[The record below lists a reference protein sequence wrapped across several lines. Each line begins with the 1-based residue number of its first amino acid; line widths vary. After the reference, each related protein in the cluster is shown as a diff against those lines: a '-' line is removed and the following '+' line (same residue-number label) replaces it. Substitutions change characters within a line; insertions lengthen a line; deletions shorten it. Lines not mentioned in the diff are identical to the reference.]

1 MIDLNLLNEFGFTK
15 RISIPFQLIEVEE
28 EMEEVCVEVIRVSR
42 LMSLDDNNPEKLE
55 LEEALGD
62 LEKEILDNM
71 LALYNLYRIVGK
83 IGNKRDSF
91 MEWYQKM
98 QGYKE
103 GKYKE
108 LVE

>member
-1 MIDLNLLNEFGFTK
+1 MDLNLFDEFGFTK
-15 RISIPFQLIEVEE
+15 DVDISSQLAKV
-28 EMEEVCVEVIRVSR
+28 MEESEEVYADATRVSY
-42 LMSLDDNNPEKLE
+42 LLGAVEPLDTKM

-62 LEKEILDNM
+62 LEKELLDNM
-71 LALYNLYRIVGK
+71 LALYNMYKIVSK

-98 QGYKE
+98 KGYKD

-108 LVE
+108 LVEE

>member
-1 MIDLNLLNEFGFTK
+1 MDLNLFNEFGFIKGVDIT
-15 RISIPFQLIEVEE
+15 SQLAKV
-28 EMEEVCVEVIRVSR
+28 MEESEEVYADATRVSYFVNP
-42 LMSLDDNNPEKLE
+42 LDIKK

-98 QGYKE
+98 KGYKE
-103 GKYKE
+103 GKYKD
-108 LVE
+108 LVEE